1 MEIILVGVNHK
12 TAPVETRERLA
23 VLESH
28 VPAALA
34 SLRSNGVVR
43 ECAVLST
50 CNRTELYG
58 LGESASH
65 VAEHIVDV
73 LSSRHD
79 IPREHLREL
88 LYHRFNDD
96 AARHLFSVASGLDSL
111 IVGEGQ
117 ILAQVREAHRVAN
130 EHGAAGSVLNRL
142 FERAIRTGKRARTE
156 TRIAQGAPTVSAAAV
171 ALARK
176 VHGDLADKSVL
187 VIGTGKVGLLTV
199 KLLIEA
205 GVAKIGILSRT
216 LERAQKAC
224 ERFSGVAARPAVMD
238 AIADHLAEADV
249 VVSCTGSPVAVV
261 TRATVAS
268 ILRRR
273 RYRPLFIVD
282 IAVPRDVE
290 SSVNDLE
297 NVYLYNVDD
306 LSGVVAGNLAERRA
320 EIDGARAIVED
331 EVVSFSRYLASL
343 ETVPAIRRLRENFEQ
358 RRQRELQA
366 LGAISDD
373 ERARLDAFSRAL
385 VNRLLHHPTVRIKAL
400 AESRDVREGITF
412 LMDLFESAPEDAP
425 TERQPETVSADE
437 EGARG

>member
-1 MEIILVGVNHK
+1 
-12 TAPVETRERLA
+12 
-23 VLESH
+23 
-28 VPAALA
+28 
-34 SLRSNGVVR
+34 
-43 ECAVLST
+43 
-50 CNRTELYG
+50 
-58 LGESASH
+58 
-65 VAEHIVDV
+65 
-73 LSSRHD
+73 
-79 IPREHLREL
+79 
-88 LYHRFNDD
+88 
-96 AARHLFSVASGLDSL
+96 
-111 IVGEGQ
+111 
-117 ILAQVREAHRVAN
+117 
-130 EHGAAGSVLNRL
+130 
-142 FERAIRTGKRARTE
+142 
-156 TRIAQGAPTVSAAAV
+156 
-171 ALARK
+171 
-176 VHGDLADKSVL
+176 
-187 VIGTGKVGLLTV
+187 
-199 KLLIEA
+199 
-205 GVAKIGILSRT
+205 
-216 LERAQKAC
+216 
-224 ERFSGVAARPAVMD
+224 
-238 AIADHLAEADV
+238 
-249 VVSCTGSPVAVV
+249 
-261 TRATVAS
+261 
-268 ILRRR
+268 
-273 RYRPLFIVD
+273 
-282 IAVPRDVE
+282 VPRDVE